1 MKMKKSA
8 IFAAML
14 TCVVAVTVASGD
26 SAVYHSGAYDNVVV
40 AIKDS
45 VSSANCKTI
54 IGNIEVS
61 LREQLQFNTIQIC
74 ANKNCVGGCLLLL
87 APLIPVKKKTNEI
100 LLFFFLSGENLL

>member
-8 IFAAML
+8 IFAAVL
-14 TCVVAVTVASGD
+14 TCVVAVAVASGD

-61 LREQLQFNTIQIC
+61 PRTIIRLLQYTDLCEHKKC
-74 ANKNCVGGCLLLL
+74 AGSLQC
-87 APLIPVKKKTNEI
+87 PSPHPRKKKQTRFYH
-100 LLFFFLSGENLL
+100 FFFSSGENLL